1 MAFSSSTFY
10 SKTSLLTS
18 NTMAITELVFLPLKD
33 DEDLKARFYEE
44 LPGLMQHNFDVPGG
58 PDTAAVAR
66 ILESN
71 PEDADDQRGYVGVI
85 SWDRLDT
92 IKAFLA
98 TPNFATFK
106 SSLLKFVEAPP
117 VLQFFEETVGA
128 TPRETLQNS
137 THLFVIK
144 ATGAEAEVENS
155 KIKWNKLVA
164 AFQGIEGNETLSHCG
179 DGREVHEGQFAG
191 FSGWKSITALNDA
204 LRDVQVQEHLKD
216 LRNSGA
222 QVSTFILELKQII

>member
-1 MAFSSSTFY
+1 
-10 SKTSLLTS
+10 
-18 NTMAITELVFLPLKD
+18 MAITELVFLPLKD
-33 DEDLKARFYEE
+33 DEDLKAQFYEE
-44 LPGLMQHNFDVPGG
+44 LPGVMRPNFNVAGG

-85 SWDRLDT
+85 SWDKLDT
-92 IKAFLA
+92 IKAFLT
-98 TPNFATFK
+98 TPNFASFK

-117 VLQFFEETVGA
+117 VLQFFEETDGVA
-128 TPRETLQNS
+128 PRKTLQNS
-137 THLFVIK
+137 SHLFVVK
-144 ATGAEAEVENS
+144 ATGAEAGVEDS
-155 KIKWNKLVA
+155 KMKWNKLVA
-164 AFQGIEGNETLSHCG
+164 AFQDIEGNETLSHCG

-222 QVSTFILELKQII
+222 QISTFILELKQII

>member
-1 MAFSSSTFY
+1 M
-10 SKTSLLTS
+10 L
-18 NTMAITELVFLPLKD
+18 
-33 DEDLKARFYEE
+33 
-44 LPGLMQHNFDVPGG
+44 G
-58 PDTAAVAR
+58 
-66 ILESN
+66 
-71 PEDADDQRGYVGVI
+71 
-85 SWDRLDT
+85 WDRLDT

-164 AFQGIEGNETLSHCG
+164 AFQGIEGKETLSHCG

-191 FSGWKSITALNDA
+191 FSGWKSITVRYDFD
-204 LRDVQVQEHLKD
+204 RTVPRYDFMVVMTTD
-216 LRNSGA
+216 LTG
-222 QVSTFILELKQII
+222 